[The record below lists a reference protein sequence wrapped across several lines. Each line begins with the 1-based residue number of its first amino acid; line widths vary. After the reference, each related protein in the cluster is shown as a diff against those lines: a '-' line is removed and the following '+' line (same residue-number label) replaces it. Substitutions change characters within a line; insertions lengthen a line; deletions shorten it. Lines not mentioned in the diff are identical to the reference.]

1 MTQNQVKLYFLCVY
15 AMSRAR
21 APKPAWPEA
30 EWRSPGP
37 TNGPERVA
45 FESVYMYV
53 TGSGILL

>member
-1 MTQNQVKLYFLCVY
+1 
-15 AMSRAR
+15 MSRAR